1 MIPQSEFKS
10 PRTRRTAVVSRAA
23 EQSKFVLRLPFCALE
38 ALNVLDDVI
47 HCISEGYLLSAVYRF
62 KG

>member
-10 PRTRRTAVVSRAA
+10 PRTRSNAVVSRAR
-23 EQSKFVLRLPFCALE
+23 ERSKFVLRLPFCALE
-38 ALNVLDDVI
+38 ALNGLDDVI
-47 HCISEGYLLSAVYRF
+47 HCISEGYLLSTVYRF